1 MGTLQRGRALATPE
15 EVPRAIE
22 YYSELEKVGRVV
34 YHVSPYGEGEKPVPF
49 NFDTSTNYYSFSFHR
64 PGPGIVLALTR
75 HSSGFAS
82 RPLER

>member
-1 MGTLQRGRALATPE
+1 MATPE